1 MKKAGRKKI
10 SLVLGSGGARGY
22 SHIGVIEELER
33 RGYEI
38 VCISGASMGAL
49 IGGLH
54 AAGKLQAYKEWVLGL
69 DALDVMAL
77 LDFSWDRRGMVRGDK
92 VLHKLKEILGD
103 IRIEDLPIAYTAV
116 ATDLRRNREV
126 WFQKGDLLEAIR
138 ASISIPSFFTPVE
151 MDGMLLVDGGALN
164 PLPVAPT
171 MATYSDMTIAV
182 SLFGDEPAPKIDMP
196 EEVRLKES
204 KLDELVSEIITRA
217 RQWFETQT
225 NEEKESEPYHI
236 FDIIDM
242 TIESMQ
248 KTLVGYRLGGYP
260 PDLTIE
266 IPQDVCGALDFHKAY
281 EVIEIGRV
289 LAEKSLEQI
298 IKQKG

>member
-204 KLDELVSEIITRA
+204 KLDEIASEIIARA

-225 NEEKESEPYHI
+225 NEEKESEPYHL

-281 EVIEIGRV
+281 EVIETGRV
-289 LAEKSLEQI
+289 LAEKSLEQ
-298 IKQKG
+298 K